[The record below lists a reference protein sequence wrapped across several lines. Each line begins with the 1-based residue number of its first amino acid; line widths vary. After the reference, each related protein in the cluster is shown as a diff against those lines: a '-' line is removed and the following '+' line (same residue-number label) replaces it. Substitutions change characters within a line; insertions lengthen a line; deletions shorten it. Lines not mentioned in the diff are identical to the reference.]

1 MTSTNLYI
9 SYVYSGVTA
18 EKIIDVIQNYELLG
32 TVDRVDLVPA
42 KNQSAGKAHNMAFV
56 HMRSWFDNK
65 HAQKTLNAI
74 RAGEKHKIYYESF
87 TRTTTGPEPFWTVIQ
102 NTKAKPYPMVRS
114 AEPDSPS
121 MPPLIPIEEEVLTP
135 LGEVAFQLDDIVTPP
150 RNLLS
155 PPMQPP
161 RLVRQNAVY
170 VPRHLN
176 RNVSSSS
183 TVYEDDF
190 ETPVRNLNLV
200 FESDTET
207 ESLVHESYVK
217 KVETENAKLH
227 ARLRSVLWESE
238 KQFAQVYSVPE
249 ICLSFDQLVEKYGPL
264 TWSAEHTDYTDAKG
278 FVRRIADDCANMELF
293 NHMNGWR
300 YGYIR
305 EENMNEYDRKLHA
318 SYLRMKF

>member
-1 MTSTNLYI
+1 MTTTNLYI
-9 SYVYSGVTA
+9 SYVYSGITA

-56 HMRSWFDNK
+56 HMRSWFDNQ
-65 HAQKTLNAI
+65 HAQKTLKSI
-74 RAGEKHKIYYESF
+74 RNGEKHKIYYESF
-87 TRTTTGPEPFWTVIQ
+87 TKTTTGPEPFWTVIQ
-102 NTKAKPYPMVRS
+102 NTKAKQKAQPYPMVRS

-121 MPPLIPIEEEVLTP
+121 MPPLEAIQTP
-135 LGEVAFQLDDIVTPP
+135 PPPLLADDIVTPP
-150 RNLLS
+150 RNLLP

-161 RLVRQNAVY
+161 RLVRQSAVY
-170 VPRHLN
+170 LPNHMY

-183 TVYEDDF
+183 TVYDDDGAS
-190 ETPVRNLNLV
+190 VRNLNSE
-200 FESDTET
+200 FETET

-217 KVETENAKLH
+217 KIEAENAKLY

-238 KQFAQVYSVPE
+238 KQFALVYSVPE
-249 ICLSFDQLVEKYGPL
+249 ICLTFDQLVEKYGPL
-264 TWSAEHTDYTDAKG
+264 TWSAEHTDYTDANG

-293 NHMNGWR
+293 NHMNAWR
-300 YGYIR
+300 YGYIT
-305 EENMNEYDRKLHA
+305 EENMNEYNRRLHA